1 MKINNKN
8 IEVKVHAKPIVENKF
23 WVLTDGSKRVGEIN
37 KAHEGY
43 NIKVGNKVINYRTIN
58 ILKANTEIE
67 FDPAITKE
75 QKEVNQVHDYPTDAE
90 PYNGVWSLHQK
101 APIFTKEPH
110 SKSWYA
116 AGWYLVRQNK
126 FWRQD
131 FCPKLITLQRYE
143 YRGPFMNQE
152 DMVREKA

>member
-1 MKINNKN
+1 MKINKN
-8 IEVKVHAKPIVENKF
+8 IDIKVHAKPIVEDQF

-37 KAHEGY
+37 KANQGY
-43 NIKVGNKVINYRTIN
+43 NIKVGNKIINYRTIN
-58 ILKANTEIE
+58 ILKVQTDIE
-67 FDPAITKE
+67 FDSAITRE

-90 PYNGVWSLHQK
+90 PYNGVWSLQQK
-101 APIFTKEPH
+101 APIFTKELH

-116 AGWYLVRQNK
+116 AGWYLVKQNK

-143 YRGPFMNQE
+143 YRGPFKNQE
-152 DMVREKA
+152 DMIREKA

>member
-90 PYNGVWSLHQK
+90 PVSYTHL
-101 APIFTKEPH
+101 
-110 SKSWYA
+110 
-116 AGWYLVRQNK
+116 
-126 FWRQD
+126 
-131 FCPKLITLQRYE
+131 TLPTTPY
-143 YRGPFMNQE
+143 
-152 DMVREKA
+152 V